1 MEGTRIMPDPDIARD
16 YQERDVRAVHEVLIE
31 LGQVLG
37 SWREKFVIV
46 GGAVPWLSF
55 QKAIPP
61 HIGTMD
67 LDLDLDSTA
76 LCDGEYASLI
86 EALQAKGYERGKAGM
101 KPFQLRRWIKVDEG
115 DPIGV
120 LIDLLMPRQARGD
133 HNKVKLI
140 DGLRVQKTDGGEV
153 ALRHKEMRKFEGTMP
168 DGRHN
173 EVKLQIATIPALL
186 SMKGYALFGR
196 DKKKDA
202 YDIYYS
208 IYHFKGG
215 VEGLAAECRP
225 LLDDQE
231 ARTGFEY
238 IAEKFRNREDFGPM
252 TVRIFLEESTALG
265 EMTADQV
272 QTDAFMRVSALL
284 EALGL
289 IETRTRSL

>member
-1 MEGTRIMPDPDIARD
+1 MPDPDIARD

-208 IYHFKGG
+208 IRHFKGG
-215 VEGLAAECRP
+215 LIIPTQFFIGLA
-225 LLDDQE
+225 
-231 ARTGFEY
+231 
-238 IAEKFRNREDFGPM
+238 K
-252 TVRIFLEESTALG
+252 
-265 EMTADQV
+265 QV
-272 QTDAFMRVSALL
+272 SIKKLPAVHCLPEQP
-284 EALGL
+284 EALFSL
-289 IETRTRSL
+289 RNHLAPPRWFEHRTQWLTATCSAS